1 MCVNYHSPT
10 REQFGTLGAFSE
22 LPADWR
28 WPEEVW
34 KDYAAPIVR
43 RGQDGSPT
51 ACLASYGMVPR
62 RHIPPGV
69 KPFDTMNARAESLG
83 ERRSFAPAWRRL
95 QLCAVPMAWFYEP
108 CYESG
113 RAVRHAIGMRDDSLF
128 YVAGLWREW
137 TEADGSLSSS
147 FTQIT
152 INADDHPL
160 MSRMHKPDDEKRSL
174 VVIAPE
180 EVEDWLACRDVET
193 ARSFLRHY
201 PAARMKHWA
210 APQTVVKKAPEP
222 SPNLSL
228 F

>member
-1 MCVNYHSPT
+1 MCVNYHTPT

-28 WPEEVW
+28 WPDEVW
-34 KDYAAPIVR
+34 KDYSAPIIR
-43 RGQDGSPT
+43 RGSDGSPQ

-95 QLCAVPMAWFYEP
+95 QLCAVPMTWFYEP

-113 RAVRHAIGMRDDSLF
+113 RALRHAIGMEDDSPF
-128 YVAGLWREW
+128 FVAGLWREW
-137 TEADGSLSSS
+137 TEADGRVESA

-174 VVIAPE
+174 VVIAPDE
-180 EVEDWLACRDVET
+180 LDDWLACRDVET
-193 ARSFLRHY
+193 ARTFLRHY
-201 PAARMKHWA
+201 PAARMKTWA
-210 APQTVVKKAPEP
+210 APQTVKKSVEP

>member
-1 MCVNYHSPT
+1 MCVNYHTPT
-10 REQFGTLGAFSE
+10 REQFGTLGAFSD

-28 WPEEVW
+28 WPDEVW
-34 KDYAAPIVR
+34 KDYSAPIVR
-43 RGQDGSPT
+43 ADRDAGT
-51 ACLASYGMVPR
+51 RVCLASYGMVPR

-69 KPFDTMNARAESLG
+69 KPFDTMNARAESLA

-95 QLCAVPMAWFYEP
+95 QLCAVPMSWYYEP

-113 RAVRHAIGMRDDSLF
+113 RAVRHAIGMVDDRPF
-128 YVAGLWREW
+128 FVAGLWREW
-137 TEADGSLSSS
+137 SEADGAVESS

-160 MSRMHKPDDEKRSL
+160 MSRMHKPGDEKRSL

-180 EVEDWLACRDVET
+180 ELEDWLACRDIDT
-193 ARSFLRHY
+193 ARSFLRPY
-201 PAARMKHWA
+201 PAERMKTWE
-210 APQTVVKKAPEP
+210 APQTVRKVVEP